1 MPSSDGVQNVA
12 LQSSFPMLSD
22 VIIIAPFN
30 VYNLTWKMIFVSQIA
45 TAWLNSEERNGSHQ
59 VSKRVI
65 PES

>member
-1 MPSSDGVQNVA
+1 MPSSDGAQNIA

-45 TAWLNSEERNGSHQ
+45 TA
-59 VSKRVI
+59 
-65 PES
+65 